1 MCNSH
6 LHCRCGVKYTIME
19 KKDKKSAIK
28 AIHVNTDGNKNCL
41 AEYGLG
47 MRFDENLKQCMIG
60 TVGKN
65 INDKSTSSNDISIHM
80 SDETLRTY
88 LNSGGNNKVY

>member
-1 MCNSH
+1 
-6 LHCRCGVKYTIME
+6 ME
-19 KKDKKSAIK
+19 KKDEKSAIK

-47 MRFDENLKQCMIG
+47 MRFDENLKQCVIG

-65 INDKSTSSNDISIHM
+65 INDKSTSSNDISIYM

-88 LNSGGNNKVY
+88 LNSGGNNKVYKS

>member
-1 MCNSH
+1 
-6 LHCRCGVKYTIME
+6 ME

-28 AIHVNTDGNKNCL
+28 AIHANTDGNKNCL
-41 AEYGLG
+41 AECGLG

-65 INDKSTSSNDISIHM
+65 INDKSTSSKDLIIHM
-80 SDETLRTY
+80 NDETLRTY
-88 LNSGGNNKVY
+88 LNSGGNNKVCKSKILFLH

>member
-1 MCNSH
+1 
-6 LHCRCGVKYTIME
+6 ME

-41 AEYGLG
+41 AECGLG

-65 INDKSTSSNDISIHM
+65 INDKSTSSNNISIHM
-80 SDETLRTY
+80 GDETLRTY
-88 LNSGGNNKVY
+88 LNSGGNNKVCKSKILFLH